1 MKWKT
6 RALSQNIKERFRKW
20 NEKMKNE
27 FSYDVLKDKYG
38 KRVGNYKGRDVIVR
52 SKYDDLGDNV
62 YVLYDYN
69 NAFIV
74 DGYWIANVSED
85 GNLNHRRATPWVKLT
100 RDEEYYVSPVGVKAE
115 SEAKSEI
122 ELKVDMSLV
131 DSLLESAYNDILS
144 DLMYTEG

>member
-1 MKWKT
+1 
-6 RALSQNIKERFRKW
+6 
-20 NEKMKNE
+20 MKNE

-85 GNLNHRRATPWVKLT
+85 GNLNHRRAEPWVKIASPAGRPLT
-100 RDEEYYVSPVGVKAE
+100 CPEGDSGGEIDSG
-115 SEAKSEI
+115 SEI
-122 ELKVDMSLV
+122 SLNVDSTLV

-144 DLMYTEG
+144 DLMYKEN

>member
-1 MKWKT
+1 
-6 RALSQNIKERFRKW
+6 
-20 NEKMKNE
+20 MKNE
-27 FSYDVLKDKYG
+27 FSYHVLKDKYS

-85 GNLNHRRATPWVKLT
+85 GNLNHRRAEPWVKIASPAGRPLT
-100 RDEEYYVSPVGVKAE
+100 CPKGDSSGD
-115 SEAKSEI
+115 I
-122 ELKVDMSLV
+122 KVDSSLV

>member
-1 MKWKT
+1 
-6 RALSQNIKERFRKW
+6 
-20 NEKMKNE
+20 MKNE
-27 FSYDVLKDKYG
+27 FSYDTLKDKYG

-85 GNLNHRRATPWVKLT
+85 GNLNHRRAEPWVKQERT
-100 RDEEYYVSPVGVKAE
+100 SPVGRPLTCPKGDSGGE
-115 SEAKSEI
+115 NDIS
-122 ELKVDMSLV
+122 LNVDMTLV
-131 DSLLESAYNDILS
+131 DSLLDRGVSTPPYLPSGYLSADDILNS
-144 DLMYTEG
+144 VFK

>member
-1 MKWKT
+1 
-6 RALSQNIKERFRKW
+6 
-20 NEKMKNE
+20 MKNE

-69 NAFIV
+69 NAFTV
-74 DGYWIANVSED
+74 DGYWIAHVSED
-85 GNLNHRRATPWVKLT
+85 GNLNHRRAEPWVKIASPAGRPLT
-100 RDEEYYVSPVGVKAE
+100 CPE
-115 SEAKSEI
+115 SDSGGENDINLDVNST
-122 ELKVDMSLV
+122 LV

-144 DLMYTEG
+144 DLMYKE

>member
-1 MKWKT
+1 
-6 RALSQNIKERFRKW
+6 
-20 NEKMKNE
+20 MKNE

-85 GNLNHRRATPWVKLT
+85 GNLNHRRVEPWVKMERT
-100 RDEEYYVSPVGVKAE
+100 SPMGRPFECLE
-115 SEAKSEI
+115 SDSGGENDINLDVNST
-122 ELKVDMSLV
+122 LV

-144 DLMYTEG
+144 DVMYKE

>member
-1 MKWKT
+1 
-6 RALSQNIKERFRKW
+6 
-20 NEKMKNE
+20 MKNE

-85 GNLNHRRATPWVKLT
+85 GNLNHRRAEPWVKMASPAGRPLT
-100 RDEEYYVSPVGVKAE
+100 CPE
-115 SEAKSEI
+115 SDSNGENDI
-122 ELKVDMSLV
+122 NFNVDMTLV

-144 DLMYTEG
+144 DLMYKE

>member
-1 MKWKT
+1 
-6 RALSQNIKERFRKW
+6 
-20 NEKMKNE
+20 MKNE
-27 FSYDVLKDKYG
+27 FSYDVLKDKYS

-85 GNLNHRRATPWVKLT
+85 GNLNHRRAEPWVKMSRPASLAGRPLT
-100 RDEEYYVSPVGVKAE
+100 YSKGDSSGD
-115 SEAKSEI
+115 I
-122 ELKVDMSLV
+122 KVDMSLV

-144 DLMYTEG
+144 DLMYKE

>member
-1 MKWKT
+1 
-6 RALSQNIKERFRKW
+6 
-20 NEKMKNE
+20 MKNE
-27 FSYDVLKDKYG
+27 FSYDVLKDKYA

-85 GNLNHRRATPWVKLT
+85 GNLNHRRAEPWIKMERT
-100 RDEEYYVSPVGVKAE
+100 SPVGRSLMCPE
-115 SEAKSEI
+115 SDSGGENDINLDVNST
-122 ELKVDMSLV
+122 LV

-144 DLMYTEG
+144 DLMYKE

>member
-1 MKWKT
+1 
-6 RALSQNIKERFRKW
+6 
-20 NEKMKNE
+20 MKNE
-27 FSYDVLKDKYG
+27 FSYDVLKDKYS

-85 GNLNHRRATPWVKLT
+85 GNLNHRRAELWVKMERT
-100 RDEEYYVSPVGVKAE
+100 SPVGRPLACPE
-115 SEAKSEI
+115 SDSGGENDINFDVNST
-122 ELKVDMSLV
+122 LV

-144 DLMYTEG
+144 DLMYKE

>member
-1 MKWKT
+1 
-6 RALSQNIKERFRKW
+6 
-20 NEKMKNE
+20 MKNE
-27 FSYDVLKDKYG
+27 FSYDVLKDKYS

-85 GNLNHRRATPWVKLT
+85 GNLNHRRVEPWIKMERT
-100 RDEEYYVSPVGVKAE
+100 SPVGRSLMCPE
-115 SEAKSEI
+115 SDSGGENDINLDVNST
-122 ELKVDMSLV
+122 LV

-144 DLMYTEG
+144 DLMYKE